1 MRRFLSEF
9 KDFIDR
15 GNLLAIAIGFVM
27 GAAFTAVVTALVDNV
42 IMPIVAIPFGKPNFD
57 AALVLIV
64 NDAQI
69 RFGAFLTA
77 AVSFLS
83 VAFTLFLILK
93 AYNRALA
100 AVPRRADER
109 QSEPATPA
117 ADIVLLTEMVAELR
131 ALRNDVNQG
140 RRS

>member
-9 KDFIDR
+9 KDFIDK

-42 IMPIVAIPFGKPNFD
+42 IMPVVAIPFGKPNFD
-57 AALVLIV
+57 AALVLTV

-69 RFGAFLTA
+69 RFGAFVTA

-93 AYNRALA
+93 VYNRALA
-100 AVPRRADER
+100 AVPRRADEQ

-117 ADIVLLTEMVAELR
+117 PDIVLLTEMVAELR

-140 RRS
+140 RQS